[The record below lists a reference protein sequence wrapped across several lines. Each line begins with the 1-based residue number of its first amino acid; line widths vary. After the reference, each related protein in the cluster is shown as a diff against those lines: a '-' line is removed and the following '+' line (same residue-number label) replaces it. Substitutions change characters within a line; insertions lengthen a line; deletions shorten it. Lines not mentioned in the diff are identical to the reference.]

1 MKKCIMSPNSPK
13 AIGPYSHVVLCGN
26 LVYSSGQLPIDAA
39 TGNIV
44 VGDVQAQTA
53 KALENLKTVFIDCGT
68 SLENVI
74 KTTVYIKDMSQFSLI
89 NEVYAKYFTSN
100 FPARTCIEVA
110 RLPKDALVE
119 IEAIAIITK

>member
-13 AIGPYSHVVLCGN
+13 AIGPYSHAVVCGN

-44 VGDVQAQTA
+44 VGDVQVQTA